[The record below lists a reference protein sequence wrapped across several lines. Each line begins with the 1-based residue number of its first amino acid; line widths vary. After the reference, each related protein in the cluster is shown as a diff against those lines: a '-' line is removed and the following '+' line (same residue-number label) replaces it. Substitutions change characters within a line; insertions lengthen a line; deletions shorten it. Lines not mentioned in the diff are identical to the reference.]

1 MAGRKTLAGLSVGES
16 GIVKDVKGNSNITRR
31 LMEMGII
38 PGTSVKVV
46 KTAPFGCPL
55 QVKVRGYNLAIRKSE
70 AEFVEI
76 HSPTFAE
83 GNSERFIHQ
92 DFIA

>member
-1 MAGRKTLAGLSVGES
+1 MVRKKTLAGLLVGES
-16 GIVKDVKGNSNITRR
+16 GIVKDVKGDTNITKR

-46 KTAPFGCPL
+46 KAAPFGSPL

-76 HSPTFAE
+76 HYSTSTE
-83 GNSERFIHQ
+83 ENSERFIHQ
-92 DFIA
+92 GFVV